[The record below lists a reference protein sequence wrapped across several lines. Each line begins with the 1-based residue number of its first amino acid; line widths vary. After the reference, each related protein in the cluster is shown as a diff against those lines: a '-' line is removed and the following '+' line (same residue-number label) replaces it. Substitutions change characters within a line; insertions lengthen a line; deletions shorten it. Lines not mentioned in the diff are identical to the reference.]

1 MRLVLQPIKLDDRF
15 FPDISFMLPALPEV
29 FRFDDNFAIN
39 KPISKLPLQL
49 FELLPTSTIRI
60 VNMDRTFLSLMA
72 LRARVNISRMFTLLI
87 YLPFSYQR

>member
-49 FELLPTSTIRI
+49 FDCSREQY
-60 VNMDRTFLSLMA
+60 LSESILSW
-72 LRARVNISRMFTLLI
+72 LDQSLVLG
-87 YLPFSYQR
+87 